1 MKTIFDKQTR
11 DELINRIHSLNENST
26 PQWGKM
32 NIYQMLKH
40 CTLFEDMIS
49 GRKKYKLTLPGRLFG
64 KMVLK
69 TLLKDGKPMPKNSPT
84 VPELRVKEN
93 GDVASEKAKWI
104 ALIEEHAHFSNDG
117 IIHPF
122 FGKMTIEQIGYLT
135 YIHYDH
141 HLRQFKS

>member
-11 DELINRIHSLNENST
+11 DELINRIHLLNENST
-26 PQWGKM
+26 PQWGGM

-49 GRKKYKLTLPGRLFG
+49 GRKKYKITLPGRLFG

-69 TLLKDGKPMPKNSPT
+69 TLLKDGKPMPKNAPT

-104 ALIEEHAHFSNDG
+104 ALIEERAHFSNDG
-117 IIHPF
+117 IVHPF
-122 FGKMTIEQIGYLT
+122 FGKMTIEQIGYLA